1 MLSLHYNGSN
11 SFLFVNAIKIYQ
23 FKAKD
28 SEINPYPLGL
38 GYISKVFTIDNTK
51 KTGLKGS
58 VQAFSVDVQVF
69 SVDQNAIDN
78 SDILDI
84 HRYFMKET

>member
-23 FKAKD
+23 FK
-28 SEINPYPLGL
+28 
-38 GYISKVFTIDNTK
+38 T
-51 KTGLKGS
+51 
-58 VQAFSVDVQVF
+58 SVDVQVF
-69 SVDQNAIDN
+69 SVDQNTIDN